1 MAERGTAVVVG
12 VSAPAPWNGVRFA
25 PLGGVDNDA
34 TGMAT
39 LLKRQGFDVTLCT
52 DPADTSAAS
61 VADLFVNGVGDCASG
76 DLFIAYFAG
85 HGYRVPAT
93 GEAEPDSEVLM
104 CADGPIDDDIT
115 SIMRDRL
122 RDNGSRL
129 VMIIDACHADG
140 FFPGPMIKAIEP
152 PTEITIGPGPSVI
165 WWSAA
170 LEQETA
176 FDCAD
181 KGYLYGV
188 FTHSLLKAWPSERT
202 SYRDLW
208 RRLWALSS
216 DEFGSRGQTPLLRYE
231 GPDELLLDAGA
242 FCVD

>member
-1 MAERGTAVVVG
+1 
-12 VSAPAPWNGVRFA
+12 
-25 PLGGVDNDA
+25 
-34 TGMAT
+34 
-39 LLKRQGFDVTLCT
+39 
-52 DPADTSAAS
+52 
-61 VADLFVNGVGDCASG
+61 
-76 DLFIAYFAG
+76 
-85 HGYRVPAT
+85 
-93 GEAEPDSEVLM
+93 M

-129 VMIIDACHADG
+129 VMIVDACHADG

-152 PTEITIGPGPSVI
+152 PTEITIAPGPSVI

-188 FTHSLLKAWPSERT
+188 FTHSLLKAWPSQRT

-208 RRLWALSS
+208 RRLWAQSS

-242 FCVD
+242 FCVSD